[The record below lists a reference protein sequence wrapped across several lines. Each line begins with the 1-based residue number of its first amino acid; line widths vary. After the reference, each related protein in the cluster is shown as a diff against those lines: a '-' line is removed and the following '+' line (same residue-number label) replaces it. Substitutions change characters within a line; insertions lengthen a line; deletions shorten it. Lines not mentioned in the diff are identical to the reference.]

1 MVASIIILGSISSK
15 FIYPAISTL
24 LLLIA
29 KLFDSLLYNKYKIKE
44 YNNLF
49 DIMMMLMGEFYF
61 FLHIK

>member
-29 KLFDSLLYNKYKIKE
+29 TLFDSLLYNKYKIKE